1 MVKKVFVIALFAL
14 ALASTFNSCYYDN
27 EEELYAANAV
37 CDTTNNVYNGRI
49 TAIISQSCLS
59 GCHEQ
64 AVGSAGIILEGYTNL
79 KNEIIN
85 GTVMCAI
92 RHEGCSPMPKNQNKL
107 SDCDINNLQNWID
120 KGYPEN

>member
-27 EEELYAANAV
+27 EEELYAATAT
-37 CDTTNNVYNGRI
+37 CI

-64 AVGSAGIILEGYTNL
+64 AVGSAGIVLEGYTNL